1 MQASEVEISN
11 RHTESKTSTEDND
24 RSSPIYDGASTE
36 NAVLKKQTTTRSE
49 TKTLTEDDDRSS
61 PIYDGA
67 STENVVLK
75 KQKNIRSVPF
85 FPSLGASASAFPY
98 HFSTKFSNV

>member
-11 RHTESKTSTEDND
+11 RHTESKTSTED
-24 RSSPIYDGASTE
+24 G
-36 NAVLKKQTTTRSE
+36 
-49 TKTLTEDDDRSS
+49 DRSS

-75 KQKNIRSVPF
+75 KQTTTRSE
-85 FPSLGASASAFPY
+85 
-98 HFSTKFSNV
+98 TKT

>member
-11 RHTESKTSTEDND
+11 RHTESKTLTEDGD

-36 NAVLKKQTTTRSE
+36 SVVLKKQTTTRSE
-49 TKTLTEDDDRSS
+49 TKTLTEDGDRSS

-75 KQKNIRSVPF
+75 KQTTTRSE
-85 FPSLGASASAFPY
+85 
-98 HFSTKFSNV
+98 TKT